1 MLRVGDTAPPFELT
15 SGDGVRVR
23 LRDLKGSTVILYF
36 YPKDDTSGCTREACD
51 FQENFHALKKR
62 GVVIVGISADSV
74 GSHAKFAAKYA
85 LSFPLLSDPDRE
97 AIKAYGVWK
106 KKSMYG
112 RSYMGIERT
121 TFVIDPKGKIKAIFP
136 KVKVTGHIDAVLAAL

>member
-1 MLRVGDTAPPFELT
+1 MLKVGDKAPAFDLT

-23 LRDLKGSTVILYF
+23 LSDLKGSTVILYF
-36 YPKDDTSGCTREACD
+36 YPKDDTSGCTKEACE
-51 FQENFHALKKR
+51 FQERFHDLKR
-62 GVVIVGISADSV
+62 QGVVIVGVSADSV
-74 GSHAKFAAKYA
+74 GSHASFAAKYG
-85 LSFPLLSDPDRE
+85 LSFPLLSDPDKQ

-121 TFVIDPKGKIKAIFP
+121 TFVIDPVGRIKAVFP
-136 KVKVTGHIDAVLAAL
+136 KVKVAGHVKEVLAVL

>member
-1 MLRVGDTAPPFELT
+1 MLRVGDKAPAFDLM

-23 LRDLKGSTVILYF
+23 LSDLKGSTVILYF

-51 FQENFHALKKR
+51 FQVSFHDLKER
-62 GVVIVGISADSV
+62 GVVVVGVSADSV
-74 GSHAKFAAKYA
+74 GSHAKFAAKYG
-85 LSFPLLSDPDRE
+85 LSFPLLSDPDHQT
-97 AIKAYGVWK
+97 IKAYGVWK

-136 KVKVTGHIDAVLAAL
+136 KVKVNGHVKDVLAVL

>member
-1 MLRVGDTAPPFELT
+1 MLRVGDAAPAFDLT

-36 YPKDDTSGCTREACD
+36 YPKDDTSGCTKEACD
-51 FQENFHALKKR
+51 FQENFYALKKR

-74 GSHAKFAAKYA
+74 GSHAKFAARYA
-85 LSFPLLSDPDRE
+85 LSFPLLSDPDKE
-97 AIKAYGVWK
+97 AIKPYGVWK

-136 KVKVTGHIDAVLAAL
+136 KVKVAGHIDEVLAAL